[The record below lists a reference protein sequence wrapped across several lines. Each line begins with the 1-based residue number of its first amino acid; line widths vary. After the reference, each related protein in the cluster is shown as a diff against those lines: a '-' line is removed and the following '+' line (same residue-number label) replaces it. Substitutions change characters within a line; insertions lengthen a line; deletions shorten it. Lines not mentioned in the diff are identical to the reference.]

1 MLAVA
6 LFPYGSTSTVALVLV
21 LVKKIPVAGSLQ
33 RTSQHGVVVR
43 AQASWRM
50 QIVLSPLWMWQI
62 AGTLGTKIWRW
73 NNGDQSATCS
83 FVTGEVMIN
92 HGTFEVTETSKFVD
106 GSTWKDSTRG
116 DNWLVTS
123 PSKDFS
129 SLAMKQKADFKV
141 NACHILLQIQLR

>member
-1 MLAVA
+1 
-6 LFPYGSTSTVALVLV
+6 
-21 LVKKIPVAGSLQ
+21 
-33 RTSQHGVVVR
+33 
-43 AQASWRM
+43 
-50 QIVLSPLWMWQI
+50 
-62 AGTLGTKIWRW
+62 
-73 NNGDQSATCS
+73 
-83 FVTGEVMIN
+83 MIN

-141 NACHILLQIQLR
+141 NACHILLNPTEISGKLLTSWNYIFHFGLRM